1 MDNANVGN
9 IFLILWEVAYVVAS
23 LFVLESCERGMCM
36 VHINGQ
42 DMDVAGMSVAQ
53 YLKDNDYNKERVA
66 IEINGNILPKAD
78 YEKTEFSQ
86 GDVVE
91 VVSFVGGG

>member
-1 MDNANVGN
+1 
-9 IFLILWEVAYVVAS
+9 
-23 LFVLESCERGMCM
+23 
-36 VHINGQ
+36 
-42 DMDVAGMSVAQ
+42 MDVAEMSVAQ